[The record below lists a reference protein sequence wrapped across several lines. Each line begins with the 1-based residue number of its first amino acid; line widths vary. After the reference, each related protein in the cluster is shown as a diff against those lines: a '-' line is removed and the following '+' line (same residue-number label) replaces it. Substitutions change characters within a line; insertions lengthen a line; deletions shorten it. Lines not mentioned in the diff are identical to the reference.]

1 MDFRQVLL
9 EFRAKHNLT
18 QIQAARVIDVNKNMI
33 HRYENSISNPTARNK
48 IKFENKMREWEE
60 TKND

>member
-18 QIQAARVIDVNKNMI
+18 QIQAARVIGVNKNMI
-33 HRYENSISNPTARNK
+33 HRYENEISKPTARNK
-48 IKFENKMREWEE
+48 INFEKRMKEWEE
-60 TKND
+60 QKND